1 MLKIKNIAKERMQKG
16 GIAIGMGV
24 RVARTVDIGLL
35 GATAGFDWLFIDNEH
50 TSLDMTMTCEI
61 ATAALG
67 QGITPIVRVPG
78 KQHFHSSRV
87 LDNGSQGIVVPHVED
102 AAEAKAIADFSKF
115 PPIGHRSIS
124 RASALIAFRDMP
136 VRDFVDAVNEATLVT
151 VMIESPNAVKN
162 AEKIAAVPG
171 IDCLLIGT
179 NDFCAEAGIHG
190 QYDHKKTIEAYKRVI
205 GACQK
210 HKKFP
215 GMAGIGS
222 EAIMQMYVEMGAQ
235 LLLAGSDHS
244 AIQSAGKART
254 SFLRKINGK

>member
-1 MLKIKNIAKERMQKG
+1 MAKITNLAKERMQKG
-16 GIAIGMGV
+16 GIAIGLGV

-35 GATAGFDWLFIDNEH
+35 GATAGFYWLFIDNEH
-50 TSLDMTMTCEI
+50 TSLDMSMTTEI

-78 KQHFHSSRV
+78 KQHFHSTRV
-87 LDNGSQGIVVPHVED
+87 LDNGAQGIIVPHVEN

-124 RASALIAFRDMP
+124 RASALIAFQDMP
-136 VRDFVDAVNEATLVT
+136 VREFVDAVNEATLVT
-151 VMIESPNAVKN
+151 VMIESPNAVDN
-162 AEKIAAVPG
+162 AEEIAAVPG

-190 QYDHKKTIEAYKRVI
+190 QYDHEKTKEAYKRVI

-210 HKKFP
+210 HGKFA

-235 LLLAGSDHS
+235 FLLAGNDHGM
-244 AIQSAGKART
+244 IQAGGKART
-254 SFLRKINGK
+254 TFLRGVNGK

>member
-1 MLKIKNIAKERMQKG
+1 MTKITNLAKERMQNG
-16 GIAIGMGV
+16 GIAIGLGV

-50 TSLDMTMTCEI
+50 TSLDMSMTTEI

-78 KQHFHSSRV
+78 KQHFHSTRV
-87 LDNGSQGIVVPHVED
+87 LDNGAQGIIVPHVED

-124 RASALIAFRDMP
+124 RASALIAFQDMP
-136 VRDFVDAVNEATLVT
+136 VREFVDAVNEATLVT
-151 VMIESPNAVKN
+151 VMIESPNAVNN
-162 AEKIAAVPG
+162 ADEIAAVPG

-190 QYDHKKTIEAYKRVI
+190 QYDHDTTKEAYKRVI

-210 HKKFP
+210 HGKFA

-222 EAIMQMYVEMGAQ
+222 EEIMQMYVEMGAQ

-244 AIQSAGKART
+244 MIQSGGKART
-254 SFLRKINGK
+254 SFLRGVNGK

>member
-1 MLKIKNIAKERMQKG
+1 MTKIRNLAKERMQKG
-16 GIAIGMGV
+16 GIAIGLGV

-35 GATAGFDWLFIDNEH
+35 GATSGFDWLFIDNEH
-50 TSLDMTMTCEI
+50 TSMDMTMTCEI

-78 KQHFHSSRV
+78 KQHFHASRV
-87 LDNGSQGIVVPHVED
+87 LDNGAQGVVVPHVED
-102 AAEAKAIADFSKF
+102 AEEAKSVAAHCKF
-115 PPIGHRSIS
+115 PPIGKRSIS

-136 VRDFVDAVNEATLVT
+136 VREFVDAVNEATLVT

-162 AEKIAAVPG
+162 AEKIAAVKG

-190 QYDHKKTIEAYKRVI
+190 QYDHKKTKEAYKRVVD
-205 GACQK
+205 ACHK

-215 GMAGIGS
+215 GMAGIGDQG
-222 EAIMQMYVEMGAQ
+222 IMQMYVEMGAQ
-235 LLLAGSDHS
+235 LLLAGGDHS
-244 AIQSAGKART
+244 FIQSGGRART
-254 SFLRKINGK
+254 SFLRKVNGK

>member
-1 MLKIKNIAKERMQKG
+1 MIKITNLAKERMQRG
-16 GIAIGMGV
+16 GVAIGLGV

-50 TSLDMTMTCEI
+50 TSLDMSMTTEI

-78 KQHFHSSRV
+78 KQHFHSTRV
-87 LDNGSQGIVVPHVED
+87 LDNGAQGIVVPHVED
-102 AAEAKAIADFSKF
+102 AAEAKAIASFSKF

-124 RASALIAFRDMP
+124 RASALIAFREMP
-136 VRDFVDAVNEATLVT
+136 VREFVDAVNEATLVT

-190 QYDHKKTIEAYKRVI
+190 QYDHKKTKEAYKRVI

-235 LLLAGSDHS
+235 LLLAGNDHGL
-244 AIQSAGKART
+244 IQAGGKSRT
-254 SFLRKINGK
+254 SFLRKVNSK